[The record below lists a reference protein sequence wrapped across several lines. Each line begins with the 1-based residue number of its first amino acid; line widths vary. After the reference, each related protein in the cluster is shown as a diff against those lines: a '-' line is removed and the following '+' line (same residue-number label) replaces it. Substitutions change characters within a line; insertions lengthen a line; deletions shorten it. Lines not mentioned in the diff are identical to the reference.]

1 MGYSKGSQIC
11 AKCMLQFYWL
21 VANKHKKK
29 KKKFTFLVS
38 ARIAEMNIKQ
48 NMSKY

>member
-1 MGYSKGSQIC
+1 
-11 AKCMLQFYWL
+11 MLQFYWL
-21 VANKHKKK
+21 VANKHKKKK